1 MLSLTC
7 SGQRHSETLYED
19 EPRGQRSEA
28 FPVFQL
34 TSQWI
39 RNPTD
44 RQRATKREKN
54 QYLLY
59 NITNCEDSECKA
71 ALMME
76 KHHYG

>member
-7 SGQRHSETLYED
+7 SGQRHSGTLYED
-19 EPRGQRSEA
+19 EPRGQRSVA

-44 RQRATKREKN
+44 RQITTKKKKSIFIK
-54 QYLLY
+54 QYYKL
-59 NITNCEDSECKA
+59 
-71 ALMME
+71 
-76 KHHYG
+76 

>member
-7 SGQRHSETLYED
+7 SGQRHSGTLYED
-19 EPRGQRSEA
+19 EPRGQRSVA

-44 RQRATKREKN
+44 RQITTKKKN
-54 QYLLY
+54 IYYTILQTVRIQNAKL
-59 NITNCEDSECKA
+59 CW
-71 ALMME
+71 
-76 KHHYG
+76 